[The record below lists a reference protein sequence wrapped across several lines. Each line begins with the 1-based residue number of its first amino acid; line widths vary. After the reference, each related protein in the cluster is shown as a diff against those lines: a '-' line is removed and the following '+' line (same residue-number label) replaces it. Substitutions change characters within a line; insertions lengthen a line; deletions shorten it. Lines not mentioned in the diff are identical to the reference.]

1 MKCKKH
7 PADLSSSVGVCAS
20 CLRENLFALIA
31 AQARKQAEVQ
41 EGRREFDTQP
51 SSLSIPRSVSPYV
64 SCPKSDTASA
74 WYLRYNS
81 PQVAPASLG
90 TVEVKKKSS
99 AGKFSSLFSGL
110 FRSKSEKLDSD
121 SGPFSDPV
129 VAGTA
134 RVLNPQ
140 GSCKSSPSW
149 FPTILPARRR
159 TQIRTLSLDKNL
171 TGEHRRNCRNRDR
184 GMSPARHSDED
195 DEEHFHGGLSGYS
208 SESSQGWKQTP
219 RTTPAMRRRGLF
231 PGHCKNVSTL
241 AFCLSPLVR
250 ASPNCHWNQKGVPS
264 TEMAVASDSRI
275 PAKPSLSI
283 APSFCKNRSR
293 KLCDFGRYNRNH

>member
-7 PADLSSSVGVCAS
+7 PADLSSGVGVCAS
-20 CLRENLFALIA
+20 CLRESLFALIA
-31 AQARKQAEVQ
+31 AEARKQAEVQ
-41 EGRREFDTQP
+41 ESRREFDTQQ
-51 SSLSIPRSVSPYV
+51 SSLAIPRSVSPCV
-64 SCPKSDTASA
+64 SCRKSDTAST
-74 WYLRYNS
+74 WYLRYSS
-81 PQVAPASLG
+81 PQVASASLV

-99 AGKFSSLFSGL
+99 GGKFSSLFSGL
-110 FRSKSEKLDSD
+110 FRSKSKKPDSD
-121 SGPFSDPV
+121 PG

-140 GSCKSSPSW
+140 DTCTSSSSW

-159 TQIRTLSLDKNL
+159 KQIRTLSLDKNL
-171 TGEHRRNCRNRDR
+171 IGDHRRNCRNRDR

-219 RTTPAMRRRGLF
+219 RRTPTMRRLGGF
-231 PGHCKNVSTL
+231 PGHCKNVSSL

-250 ASPNCHWNQKGVPS
+250 ASPNCHWNQKGVPP
-264 TEMAVASDSRI
+264 TEMAVAGDSRI
-275 PAKPSLSI
+275 PAKPSLSS